1 MKYYS
6 TPVVFSKCLSVYLS
20 IASISCV
27 IAFTVCCSTIINIMA
42 SHPIY
47 YAQSTYWHSHSEFQY
62 CLKCLNMMKATSNCF
77 VDIFFFY
84 FSASMEDTSW
94 KRALS
99 TIWADISSKN
109 ICWERGGGEGGEK
122 RFCEL
127 SQCYYFVIGTTSRC
141 PKYTVIQLTRHKYM
155 GLKWNF

>member
-47 YAQSTYWHSHSEFQY
+47 NAQSTYWHSHSEFQY

-94 KRALS
+94 RRALS

-109 ICWERGGGEGGEK
+109 ICWEREGGGRRK
-122 RFCEL
+122 AVLWTVPMLLFCHWYNFPL
-127 SQCYYFVIGTTSRC
+127 SQIHCYSAN
-141 PKYTVIQLTRHKYM
+141 PS
-155 GLKWNF
+155 

>member
-77 VDIFFFY
+77 VDIFFFT
-84 FSASMEDTSW
+84 FPPPWKILHED
-94 KRALS
+94 
-99 TIWADISSKN
+99 
-109 ICWERGGGEGGEK
+109 ERYLQFERIFRRKTYVEREGGGGEK